1 MGKEDKNTAIY
12 VAYDEYE
19 PFEGTLPER
28 SLLSAILTTA
38 MADLKKPGEHSRRA
52 QEYFL
57 SPDDEY
63 IFSFLSVC
71 NFLNIDPLRVL
82 KLTGLVKVK
91 EESEYPLATLPE
103 ALAPHSDSSE
113 GN

>member
-1 MGKEDKNTAIY
+1 MSKEEKNTAIY

-38 MADLKKPGEHSRRA
+38 MADLKKPGEHSRKA

-82 KLTGLVKVK
+82 KVTGLVKIQ
-91 EESEYPLATLPE
+91 EEAQLPLATIPKN
-103 ALAPHSDSSE
+103 HSTSDTSE
-113 GN
+113 SN

>member
-1 MGKEDKNTAIY
+1 MAKEDKNTAIY

-38 MADLKKPGEHSRRA
+38 MADLKKPGEHGKRA

-71 NFLNIDPLRVL
+71 DFLNIDPLRVL
-82 KLTGLVKVK
+82 KVTGLVKVQ
-91 EESEYPLATLPE
+91 EDTTPP
-103 ALAPHSDSSE
+103 ALTAPHPTTE
-113 GN
+113 TENK